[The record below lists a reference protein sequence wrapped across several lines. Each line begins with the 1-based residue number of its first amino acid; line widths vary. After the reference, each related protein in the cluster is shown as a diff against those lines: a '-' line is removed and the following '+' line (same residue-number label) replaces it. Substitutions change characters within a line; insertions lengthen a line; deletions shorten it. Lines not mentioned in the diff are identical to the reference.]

1 MLQNKIACILR
12 KKTLDAFPFLT
23 KNRDILSPSLS
34 FLVAVLVRPKNLKME
49 INMVFHTNISEFSAL
64 EFTVS
69 ETELPAT
76 RLIIKN
82 SGFELYELWSTEE
95 GHSHEVWVN
104 TGKAQVVRLNITT
117 SNGEASAEISEDATR
132 QDIVDELVDLWL
144 ELRKVRRSIEAQYTD
159 YDVDV
164 LQSEPKPI
172 QKFWNKVR
180 DIEIGKELDPDHWD
194 FMFKSPID
202 ETVCAYFELSESD
215 RLAITH

>member
-1 MLQNKIACILR
+1 
-12 KKTLDAFPFLT
+12 
-23 KNRDILSPSLS
+23 
-34 FLVAVLVRPKNLKME
+34 
-49 INMVFHTNISEFSAL
+49 MVFHTNISEFSAL

-82 SGFELYELWSTEE
+82 SGFELYELWSTEA
-95 GHSHEVWVN
+95 GHSHEVWFN
-104 TGKAQVVRLNITT
+104 TDKAQVVRLNTAT